1 MSLSP
6 LLSIESGL
14 QTGASIPLLA
24 GTCRV
29 GAGLANDIVVADPA
43 LAATHL
49 VLEHGP
55 TLVLRAVDGDVDI
68 DGKRLRPGQSR
79 RVHGL
84 LRFRAGSTVFRLDI
98 ARVPPARAAAIRAAP
113 VGLIVV
119 ATAALLMMPSS
130 QGEGSTAHLV
140 RVEPA
145 KTASVEASYTSPG
158 LASAPT
164 PLQATDAVRARFD
177 RSSLGALHV
186 DAGADGAVVVSGSL
200 TPEQRAGF
208 TDAKRWFD
216 AQFNGRAVLVDHVTV
231 AATVPPLT
239 VAAVRAGG
247 AEPFVVD
254 RAGRK
259 LQPGSSLSDG
269 WVLDRIETDRVTVRR
284 GDQTLAVRF

>member
-1 MSLSP
+1 MNDLSP

-14 QTGASIPLLA
+14 QAGASLPLPV

-29 GAGLANDIVVADPA
+29 GTGLGNDIVVADPA

-49 VLEHGP
+49 LLERGP
-55 TLVLRAVDGDVDI
+55 SLVLHAADGEIHI
-68 DGKRLRPGQSR
+68 DGKRLRPGRSR
-79 RVHGL
+79 RVRGS
-84 LRFRAGSTVFRLDI
+84 LRFKAGNTVFRLDVGTTP
-98 ARVPPARAAAIRAAP
+98 RPPARAAAIRAAP
-113 VGLIVV
+113 AGLIVV

-140 RVEPA
+140 RIEPA
-145 KTASVEASYTSPG
+145 KTAPVEALHTAVLPTS
-158 LASAPT
+158 
-164 PLQATDAVRARFD
+164 LQATDAVRARFD
-177 RSSLGALHV
+177 QSGLGTLRI

-200 TPEQRAGF
+200 APEQRAGF

-254 RAGRK
+254 RTGRK
-259 LQPGSSLSDG
+259 LQPGSTLSDG
-269 WVLDRIETDRVTVRR
+269 WVLDRIEIDCVTVRR